1 MKIERQK
8 FTRTMPDDAEIVA
21 TQVFGPIPLRR
32 CTECLQNDI
41 FLSLTQVLGLISLRR
56 CDLGVD

>member
-32 CTECLQNDI
+32 CAREYTVVENW
-41 FLSLTQVLGLISLRR
+41 SSSEELRR
-56 CDLGVD
+56 KVH